1 MGGVARAFLIV
12 IAFFAALS
20 SPAFAQLQRERVE
33 FDLGPEAYSRGMGL
47 YMQHCVA
54 CHGLK
59 YFRGPDAPDGIPPAL
74 DPESAQAAFGV
85 VPPDLTL
92 MASARGKGLEGAE
105 YLYDLLTTYYI
116 ADGEI
121 RNRAFAEETHT
132 EGAIAM
138 PPPIPMDDPE
148 LSEKSR
154 DIAAF
159 LYLVS
164 EPSLADRKSLG
175 PWVLGYMA
183 LLTAVL
189 YVLNRYTWKEEKR
202 KLKV

>member
-1 MGGVARAFLIV
+1 MVRVLFIFIILIAAFNPPP
-12 IAFFAALS
+12 AFAAL
-20 SPAFAQLQRERVE
+20 PVERVE
-33 FDLGPEAYSRGMGL
+33 FDLGPEAYSRGMSL
-47 YMQHCVA
+47 YMQHCAA

-59 YFRGPDAPDGIPPAL
+59 YFRGPDAPQGIPPGL
-74 DPESAQAAFGV
+74 DPESAEAAFGV
-85 VPPDLTL
+85 MPPDLTL
-92 MASARGKGLEGAE
+92 MASARGKGLKGAA
-105 YLYDLLTTYYI
+105 YIYGLLTTYYI
-116 ADGEI
+116 ANGEI

-148 LSEKSR
+148 LPEKAR
-154 DIAAF
+154 DISAF

-164 EPSLADRKSLG
+164 EPSLGERRGIG

-189 YVLNRYTWKEEKR
+189 YLLNRYTWKEQKSR
-202 KLKV
+202 LKG

>member
-1 MGGVARAFLIV
+1 MVRALLVA
-12 IAFFAALS
+12 IAFIAALN
-20 SPAFAQLQRERVE
+20 PVQALAELRGERVE
-33 FDLGPEAYSRGMGL
+33 FDLGPEAYSRGMSL
-47 YMQHCVA
+47 YMQYCVA
-54 CHGLK
+54 CHGLE
-59 YFRGPDAPDGIPPAL
+59 YFRGPDAPDGIAPGL

-85 VPPDLTL
+85 APPDLTL

-105 YLYDLLTTYYI
+105 YIYNLLTAYYI

-148 LSEKSR
+148 LPEKAR
-154 DIAAF
+154 DIAVF

-164 EPSLADRKSLG
+164 EPSLEDRRSLG
-175 PWVLGYMA
+175 PWVLAYMA

-189 YVLNRYTWKEEKR
+189 YALNRYTWKEQKR
-202 KLKV
+202 KLRG